1 MRKGISPLI
10 AEVLLIGFTV
20 VVASLVILWA
30 SSFTRTTTS
39 KIGSQ
44 ADIQTACMNA
54 GIDFFGIVTYNTS
67 SQTISGYVKNTGNV
81 PLGNI
86 SFQVIYS
93 ASILNFPNQITEL
106 LPQNI
111 QYFSLSGIAPN
122 FNTLYVST
130 NCTNPPATAKIDYN
144 QINVVS

>member
-30 SSFTRTTTS
+30 TSFTRTTTS
-39 KIGSQ
+39 RIGGQ
-44 ADIQTACMNA
+44 AETQAVCMNA
-54 GIDFFGIVTYNTS
+54 GIDFFGTVTYNTTS
-67 SQTISGYVKNTGNV
+67 REISGYVKNTGNV

-86 SFQVIYS
+86 SFQVINS
-93 ASILNFPNQITEL
+93 TSVINFPNQISEL

-111 QYFSLSGIAPN
+111 QYFSLAGVTPN
-122 FNTLYVST
+122 FNALYVYT

>member
-20 VVASLVILWA
+20 AVASLVILWA
-30 SSFTRTTTS
+30 TSFTRTTTS
-39 KIGSQ
+39 RIGSQ
-44 ADIQTACMNA
+44 ADIQAACMNA
-54 GIDFFGIVTYNTS
+54 GIDFFGTVTYNTS
-67 SQTISGYVKNTGNV
+67 SQTISGYIKNTGNV

-86 SFQVIYS
+86 SFQVINS
-93 ASILNFPNQITEL
+93 TSISNFPNQITEL

-111 QYFSLSGIAPN
+111 QYFSLSGVNPN
-122 FNTLYVST
+122 FITLYVYT
-130 NCTNPPATAKIDYN
+130 NCTTPSGSAKIDYN